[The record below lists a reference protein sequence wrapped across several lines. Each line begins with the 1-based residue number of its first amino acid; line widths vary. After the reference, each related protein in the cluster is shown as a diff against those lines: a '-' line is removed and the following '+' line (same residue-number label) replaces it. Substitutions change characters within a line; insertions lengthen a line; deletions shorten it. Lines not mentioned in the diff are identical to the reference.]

1 MFSIP
6 PIPFKGSALAL
17 SSDGLASA
25 ADMLEVHG
33 AEVMSVLSVETA
45 GCGFFSDRRPQ
56 ILYERH
62 IFHRITKGK
71 FDDGDISDANPGG
84 YGASGAHQYDR
95 LSAAIALDQTAALQS
110 ASWGI
115 GQVMGENFEFAGF
128 GDVNSMVM
136 SMTQNEDQQLAAM
149 CKFLLSRKLH
159 LSLRTHDWTT
169 FARGYNGPNFAINHY
184 DQRLNGEFQKL
195 SSAGIP
201 DLVVRA
207 AQLYLTYLGLHPGP
221 IDGVAGSLTLSALT
235 QFQTEN
241 HLPVSNSI
249 DTDTVTQLA
258 DALL

>member
-1 MFSIP
+1 MFSMP
-6 PIPFKGSALAL
+6 PIPFEGAALAL

-25 ADMLEVHG
+25 ADILGVHG
-33 AEVMSVLSVETA
+33 TEVMSVLSVETA

-62 IFHRITKGK
+62 IFHRLTNGK

-115 GQVMGENFEFAGF
+115 GQVMGENFEPAGF
-128 GDVNSMVM
+128 GDANSMVQ

-169 FARGYNGPNFAINHY
+169 FARGYNGPNFAINQY
-184 DQRLNGEFQKL
+184 DKRLNGEFQKL

-221 IDGVAGSLTLSALT
+221 IDGVAGLRTLSALT

-249 DTDTVTQLA
+249 DADTVTQLA
-258 DALL
+258 DALS